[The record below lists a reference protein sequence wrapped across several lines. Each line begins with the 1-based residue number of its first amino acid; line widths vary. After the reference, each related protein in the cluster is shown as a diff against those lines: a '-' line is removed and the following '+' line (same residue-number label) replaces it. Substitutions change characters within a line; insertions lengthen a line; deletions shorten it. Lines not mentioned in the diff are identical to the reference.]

1 MAALLTCFARGASPC
16 LGTPR
21 DRHATRMSDTEST
34 LPTVLQDQPIEHVTR
49 DGVEYVVL
57 GTAHVSRTSMEAV
70 ETLLEHEHFDA
81 VAVELCESRA
91 QGMRDPDAFKRMD
104 LFQVI
109 RQGKAG
115 MVAASLVL
123 STFQK
128 RLAEQ
133 SGIQPGAEMK
143 AAMDGAEARGL
154 PLWLIDREV
163 GTTLKRAWHSVGF
176 WQRFG
181 LLGGLLASVFERE
194 EIEASEIEKLKQGDM
209 LESAFSEFA
218 SESKPLYQSLIGER
232 DAYMAARLREE
243 AARTATGTPRRVLV
257 VIGAGHLKG
266 LCQLLREQ
274 HGDPAATAA
283 ELAQSPQKARWPKW
297 LAAGLVLV
305 VFAAIAWA
313 FHRNAALGTQA
324 LTAWVLFT
332 GGFAA
337 LGALAAGAHP
347 LSILAAFIAAPIKPF
362 RPGIPAG
369 GISAMAEAWLRRPRV
384 ADFDTLRDD
393 IVHWSGWW
401 KNRVARTLL
410 NFFLVS
416 LGTIVGEYSAGIHIF
431 RSLV

>member
-1 MAALLTCFARGASPC
+1 MNAPDTAPALLPA
-16 LGTPR
+16 
-21 DRHATRMSDTEST
+21 
-34 LPTVLQDQPIEHVTR
+34 LQGQPIERVQR

-57 GTAHVSRTSMEAV
+57 GTAHVSRSSVDAV
-70 ETLLEHEHFDA
+70 DALLASERFDA
-81 VAVELCESRA
+81 VAVELCDSRA
-91 QGMRDPDAFKRMD
+91 HGMRDPEAFKQMD
-104 LFQVI
+104 LFKVI

-128 RLAEQ
+128 RLADQ

-143 AAMDGAEARGL
+143 AAMDGAEQRAI

-194 EIEASEIEKLKQGDM
+194 DIEQGEIEKLKQGDL

-218 SESKPLYQSLIGER
+218 SESKPLYESLIGER
-232 DAYMAARLREE
+232 DAFMAARLREE
-243 AARTATGTPRRVLV
+243 ATRSVSSEPRRVLV
-257 VIGAGHLKG
+257 VVGAGHLKG
-266 LCQLLREQ
+266 LIALLREQ
-274 HGDPAATAA
+274 QDDPAATVAA
-283 ELAQSPQKARWPKW
+283 LASTPPKSRWPKW
-297 LAAGLVLV
+297 LAAGLVLL
-305 VFAAIAWA
+305 VFAAIAFA
-313 FHRNAALGTQA
+313 FHKNAALGTQA
-324 LTAWVLFT
+324 LLAWVLFT

-337 LGALAAGAHP
+337 LGALAAGGHP
-347 LSILAAFIAAPIKPF
+347 LSIVAAFIAAPIKPF

-369 GISAMAEAWLRRPRV
+369 GISAMAEAWVRRPRV
-384 ADFDTLRDD
+384 MDFDSLRDD

-416 LGTIVGEYSAGIHIF
+416 VGTIIGEYSAGIHIF

>member
-1 MAALLTCFARGASPC
+1 MSVPETEVTTSPAALDG
-16 LGTPR
+16 
-21 DRHATRMSDTEST
+21 
-34 LPTVLQDQPIEHVTR
+34 QPIERVQR

-57 GTAHVSRTSMEAV
+57 GTAHVSRSSMEAV
-70 ETLLEHEHFDA
+70 EALLDHEHFDA
-81 VAVELCESRA
+81 VAVELCDSRA
-91 QGMRDPDAFKRMD
+91 QSMRDPEAFKQMD
-104 LFQVI
+104 LFKVI

-128 RLAEQ
+128 RLADK

-143 AAMDGAEARGL
+143 AAMDGATQRNL

-163 GTTLKRAWHSVGF
+163 GTTLKRAWRSVGF

-194 EIEASEIEKLKQGDM
+194 EIEQAEIEKLKQGDL

-218 SESKPLYQSLIGER
+218 SESKPLYESLIGER
-232 DAYMAARLREE
+232 DAFMAARLRQEVAQSVPVE
-243 AARTATGTPRRVLV
+243 SAGTQSRRVLV

-266 LCQLLREQ
+266 LCTLLREQ
-274 HGDPAATAA
+274 QEDPAGKVA
-283 ELAQSPQKARWPKW
+283 ELAATPAKARWPKW
-297 LAAGLVLV
+297 LAAALVLL

-324 LTAWVLFT
+324 LMAWVLFT

-337 LGALAAGAHP
+337 IGALAAGGHP

-369 GISAMAEAWLRRPRV
+369 GISAMAEAWVRRPRV
-384 ADFDTLRDD
+384 VDFDTLRDD

-416 LGTIVGEYSAGIHIF
+416 VGTIIGEYSAGIHIF
-431 RSLV
+431 KSLF

>member
-1 MAALLTCFARGASPC
+1 MSVPQTETTPLPAALQG
-16 LGTPR
+16 
-21 DRHATRMSDTEST
+21 
-34 LPTVLQDQPIEHVTR
+34 QPVERVER

-57 GTAHVSRTSMEAV
+57 GTAHVSRSSMEAV
-70 ETLLEHEHFDA
+70 DALLSSEHFDA
-81 VAVELCESRA
+81 VAVELCNSRA
-91 QGMRDPDAFKRMD
+91 QSMRDPEAFKQMD
-104 LFQVI
+104 LFKVI
-109 RQGKAG
+109 REGKAG
-115 MVAASLVL
+115 MVAAILVL

-128 RLAEQ
+128 RLADQ

-143 AAMDGAEARGL
+143 AAMDGAEKRGL
-154 PLWLIDREV
+154 PLWTIDREV
-163 GTTLKRAWHSVGF
+163 GTTLKRAWRSVGF

-194 EIEASEIEKLKQGDM
+194 EIEQGEIEKLKQGDL

-218 SESKPLYQSLIGER
+218 SESKPLYESLIGER
-232 DAYMAARLREE
+232 DAFMAARLREE
-243 AARTATGTPRRVLV
+243 ARRAPAMERRRVLV

-266 LCQLLREQ
+266 LCALLRDQQDE
-274 HGDPAATAA
+274 PAPLIAKLAAT
-283 ELAQSPQKARWPKW
+283 PPKARWPKW
-297 LAAGLVLV
+297 LAVALVLL

-313 FHRNAALGTQA
+313 FHQNTALGAQA
-324 LTAWVLFT
+324 LRDWVLFT

-337 LGALAAGAHP
+337 LGALIAGGHP

-369 GISAMAEAWLRRPRV
+369 GISAMAEAWVRRPRV
-384 ADFDTLRDD
+384 VDFDTLRDD

-416 LGTIVGEYSAGIHIF
+416 VGTIAGEYSAGIHIF
-431 RSLV
+431 KSLF

>member
-1 MAALLTCFARGASPC
+1 MSVPETEITALPAALQG
-16 LGTPR
+16 
-21 DRHATRMSDTEST
+21 
-34 LPTVLQDQPIEHVTR
+34 QPIERVQR

-57 GTAHVSRTSMEAV
+57 GTAHVSRSSMEAV
-70 ETLLEHEHFDA
+70 DALLASEHFDA
-81 VAVELCESRA
+81 VAVELCDSRA
-91 QGMRDPDAFKRMD
+91 QSMRDPEAFKQLD
-104 LFQVI
+104 LFKVI

-128 RLAEQ
+128 RLADQ

-143 AAMDGAEARGL
+143 AAMDGAEQRSL

-163 GTTLKRAWHSVGF
+163 GTTLKRAWRSVGF

-181 LLGGLLASVFERE
+181 LLGGLLASVFDRE
-194 EIEASEIEKLKQGDM
+194 DIEQGEIEKLKQGDL

-218 SESKPLYQSLIGER
+218 SGSKPLYDSLIGER
-232 DAYMAARLREE
+232 DAFMAARLREE
-243 AARTATGTPRRVLV
+243 AARPTTAENRRVLV

-266 LCQLLREQ
+266 LCTLLREQ
-274 HGDPAATAA
+274 QDDPAGKIA
-283 ELAQSPQKARWPKW
+283 ELAATPPKARWPKW
-297 LAAGLVLV
+297 LAAALVLL

-313 FHRNAALGTQA
+313 FHQNTALGTQA
-324 LTAWVLFT
+324 LRDWVLFT

-337 LGALAAGAHP
+337 LGAVAAGAHP
-347 LSILAAFIAAPIKPF
+347 LSIVAAFVAAPIKPF

-369 GISAMAEAWLRRPRV
+369 GISAMAEAWVRRPRV
-384 ADFDTLRDD
+384 VDFDTLRDD

-416 LGTIVGEYSAGIHIF
+416 VGTIIGEYSAGIHIF
-431 RSLV
+431 KSLF

>member
-1 MAALLTCFARGASPC
+1 MSVPDPALPPPAALR
-16 LGTPR
+16 
-21 DRHATRMSDTEST
+21 
-34 LPTVLQDQPIEHVTR
+34 DQPIERVER

-57 GTAHVSRTSMEAV
+57 GTAHVSRSSMEAV
-70 ETLLEHEHFDA
+70 GALLDHERFDA

-91 QGMRDPDAFKRMD
+91 QGMRDPEAFKQMD

-123 STFQK
+123 SSFQK
-128 RLAEQ
+128 RLADQ
-133 SGIQPGAEMK
+133 YGIQPGAEMK
-143 AAMDGAEARGL
+143 AAMDGADARSL

-194 EIEASEIEKLKQGDM
+194 DIDEGEIEKLKQGDM

-218 SESKPLYQSLIGER
+218 SESAPLYRSLIAER
-232 DAYMAARLREE
+232 DDFMAARLREE
-243 AARTATGTPRRVLV
+243 AARSASAEPRRVLV

-266 LCQLLREQ
+266 LCEHLRTQ
-274 HGDPAATAA
+274 RDDPAATAA
-283 ELAQSPQKARWPKW
+283 ALAQTPPKARWPKW
-297 LAAGLVLV
+297 LAVGLVLL

-324 LTAWVLFT
+324 LLAWVLFT

-337 LGALAAGAHP
+337 LGALVAGAHP
-347 LSILAAFIAAPIKPF
+347 ASIVAAFIAAPIKPF

-369 GISAMAEAWLRRPRV
+369 GISAMAEAWVRRPRV
-384 ADFDTLRDD
+384 ADFETLRDD
-393 IVHWSGWW
+393 IGHWKGWW

-410 NFFLVS
+410 NFFMVS

-431 RSLV
+431 RSLF

>member
-1 MAALLTCFARGASPC
+1 MSFPETDLALLPA
-16 LGTPR
+16 
-21 DRHATRMSDTEST
+21 
-34 LPTVLQDQPIEHVTR
+34 LQGQPIERVLR
-49 DGVEYVVL
+49 DGFEYVVL
-57 GTAHVSRTSMEAV
+57 GTAHVSLSSVEAV
-70 ETLLEHEHFDA
+70 DALLAHEHFDA
-81 VAVELCESRA
+81 VAVELCDSRA
-91 QGMRDPDAFKRMD
+91 QSMRDPEAFKQMD
-104 LFQVI
+104 LFKVI

-128 RLAEQ
+128 RLADQ

-143 AAMDGAEARGL
+143 AAMDGADARGL

-163 GTTLKRAWHSVGF
+163 GTTLKRAWHIVGL

-194 EIEASEIEKLKQGDM
+194 HIEQAEIEKLKQGDL

-232 DAYMAARLREE
+232 DAFMAARVREE
-243 AARTATGTPRRVLV
+243 ATRSATSEPRRVLV

-266 LCQLLREQ
+266 LCTLLREQ
-274 HGDPAATAA
+274 QSNPATTVA
-283 ELAQSPQKARWPKW
+283 ELAAAPPKARWPKW
-297 LAAGLVLV
+297 LAAALVLL
-305 VFAAIAWA
+305 VFAAIAFA

-324 LTAWVLFT
+324 LMSWVLFT

-337 LGALAAGAHP
+337 LGALAAGGHP

-369 GISAMAEAWLRRPRV
+369 GISAMAEAWVRRPRV
-384 ADFDTLRDD
+384 ADFETLRDD

-416 LGTIVGEYSAGIHIF
+416 VGTIIGEYTAGIHIF
-431 RSLV
+431 KSLI

>member
-1 MAALLTCFARGASPC
+1 MSVTETDLLPSLDLR
-16 LGTPR
+16 
-21 DRHATRMSDTEST
+21 
-34 LPTVLQDQPIEHVTR
+34 DQPIERVHR

-57 GTAHVSRTSMEAV
+57 GTAHVSRSSVEAV
-70 ETLLEHEHFDA
+70 HKLLSIERFDA
-81 VAVELCESRA
+81 IAVELCESRA
-91 QGMRDPDAFKRMD
+91 QGMRDPEAFKQMD
-104 LFQVI
+104 LFRVI

-128 RLAEQ
+128 RLADQ
-133 SGIQPGAEMK
+133 YGIEPGAEMK
-143 AAMDGAEARGL
+143 AAMDGAEQRNV

-181 LLGGLLASVFERE
+181 LLGGMLASVFERE
-194 EIEASEIEKLKQGDM
+194 TIDEKEIEKLKQGDM

-218 SESKPLYQSLIGER
+218 NESAPLYRSLIAER
-232 DAYMAARLREE
+232 DAFMAARLREE
-243 AARTATGTPRRVLV
+243 AGSSITANPCKVLV

-266 LCQLLREQ
+266 LCENLRVQ
-274 HGDPAATAA
+274 QDDATETVA
-283 ELAQSPQKARWPKW
+283 ELARTPPKARWPKW
-297 LAAGLVLV
+297 VAVALVLA
-305 VFAAIAWA
+305 VFGAIAYA
-313 FHRNAALGTQA
+313 FHRNATLGAQA
-324 LTAWVLFT
+324 LRDWVLYT

-337 LGALAAGAHP
+337 LGAVLARAHP

-369 GISAMAEAWLRRPRV
+369 GISAMAEAWVRRPRV
-384 ADFDTLRDD
+384 ADFETLRDD

-401 KNRVARTLL
+401 RNRVARTLL

-416 LGTIVGEYSAGIHIF
+416 LGTIIGEYAAGIHIIKSIF
-431 RSLV
+431 

>member
-1 MAALLTCFARGASPC
+1 MSVSETDLALLPA
-16 LGTPR
+16 
-21 DRHATRMSDTEST
+21 
-34 LPTVLQDQPIEHVTR
+34 LQGQPIERVQR

-57 GTAHVSRTSMEAV
+57 GTAHVSRSSVDAV
-70 ETLLEHEHFDA
+70 EALLAHEHFDA
-81 VAVELCESRA
+81 VAVELCDSRA
-91 QGMRDPDAFKRMD
+91 QSMRDPEAFKQMD
-104 LFQVI
+104 LFKVI

-128 RLAEQ
+128 RLADQ

-143 AAMDGAEARGL
+143 AAMDGADQRGL

-194 EIEASEIEKLKQGDM
+194 EIEQSEIEKLKQGDL

-218 SESKPLYQSLIGER
+218 TESKPLYESLIGER
-232 DAYMAARLREE
+232 DAFMAARLREE
-243 AARTATGTPRRVLV
+243 AARSATSAPRRVLV

-266 LCQLLREQ
+266 LSGLLQEQ
-274 HGDPAATAA
+274 KNDPATTVAA
-283 ELAQSPQKARWPKW
+283 LAVTPPKARWPKW
-297 LAAGLVLV
+297 LAAALVLL

-313 FHRNAALGTQA
+313 FHRNAALGTHA
-324 LTAWVLFT
+324 LMAWVLFT

-337 LGALAAGAHP
+337 LGALAAGGHP

-369 GISAMAEAWLRRPRV
+369 GISAMAEAWVRRPRV
-384 ADFDTLRDD
+384 VDFDTLRDD

-416 LGTIVGEYSAGIHIF
+416 VGTIIGEYSAGIHIF
-431 RSLV
+431 KSLI

>member
-1 MAALLTCFARGASPC
+1 MSVSETEVTLSSALQG
-16 LGTPR
+16 
-21 DRHATRMSDTEST
+21 
-34 LPTVLQDQPIEHVTR
+34 QPIEHVQR

-57 GTAHVSRTSMEAV
+57 GTAHVSRSSMEAV
-70 ETLLEHEHFDA
+70 DALLAHENFDA

-91 QGMRDPDAFKRMD
+91 QSMRDPEAFKQMD
-104 LFQVI
+104 LFKVI

-128 RLAEQ
+128 RLADQ

-143 AAMDGAEARGL
+143 AAMDGAEQREL

-163 GTTLKRAWHSVGF
+163 GTTLKRAWRSVGF

-194 EIEASEIEKLKQGDM
+194 DIAQGEIEKLKQGDL

-218 SESKPLYQSLIGER
+218 SESKPLYESLIGER
-232 DAYMAARLREE
+232 DAFMAARLRQE
-243 AARTATGTPRRVLV
+243 AARTAPADTADTQGRRVLV

-266 LCQLLREQ
+266 LCTLLRDQ
-274 HGDPAATAA
+274 QDDPAAKVA
-283 ELAQSPQKARWPKW
+283 ELAATPPKARWLKW
-297 LAAGLVLV
+297 LAAAVVLLI
-305 VFAAIAWA
+305 FAAIAWA
-313 FHRNAALGTQA
+313 FHRNATLGTQA
-324 LTAWVLFT
+324 LMAWVLFT

-337 LGALAAGAHP
+337 LGALAAGGHP

-369 GISAMAEAWLRRPRV
+369 GISAMAEAWVRRPRV
-384 ADFDTLRDD
+384 IDFDSLRDD

-416 LGTIVGEYSAGIHIF
+416 VGTIIGEYSAGIHIF
-431 RSLV
+431 KSLI

>member
-1 MAALLTCFARGASPC
+1 
-16 LGTPR
+16 
-21 DRHATRMSDTEST
+21 MSVPETDST
-34 LPTVLQDQPIEHVTR
+34 LSAPLALQDQPVERVIR
-49 DGVEYVVL
+49 GGVEYVVL
-57 GTAHVSRTSMEAV
+57 GTAHVSRSSMEAV
-70 ETLLEHEHFDA
+70 EAMLAHESFDA
-81 VAVELCESRA
+81 VAVELCDSRA
-91 QGMRDPDAFKRMD
+91 QGMRDPEAFKQMD
-104 LFQVI
+104 LFKVI

-128 RLAEQ
+128 RLADQ

-143 AAMDGAEARGL
+143 AAMDGAEQRQL

-163 GTTLKRAWHSVGF
+163 GTTLKRAWRSVGF

-194 EIEASEIEKLKQGDM
+194 QIEQVEIEKLKQGDL

-218 SESKPLYQSLIGER
+218 SESKPLYDSLIGER
-232 DAYMAARLREE
+232 DAFMAARLRQES
-243 AARTATGTPRRVLV
+243 ARSSASETPARRVLV

-266 LCQLLREQ
+266 LCEQLRTQ
-274 HGDPAATAA
+274 QDDPSAKVA
-283 ELAQSPQKARWPKW
+283 ELAATPPKARWPKW
-297 LAAGLVLV
+297 LAAALVLL
-305 VFAAIAWA
+305 VFAAIGYA
-313 FHRNAALGTQA
+313 FHRNTALGAQA
-324 LTAWVLFT
+324 LRDWIVFT

-337 LGALAAGAHP
+337 LGALVAGAHP
-347 LSILAAFIAAPIKPF
+347 LSIAAAFVAAPIKPF

-369 GISAMAEAWLRRPRV
+369 GISATAEAWVRRPRV
-384 ADFDTLRDD
+384 VDFDTLRDD

-416 LGTIVGEYSAGIHIF
+416 VGTIVGEYSAGIHIF
-431 RSLV
+431 KSLV

>member
-1 MAALLTCFARGASPC
+1 MSPSE
-16 LGTPR
+16 R
-21 DRHATRMSDTEST
+21 RADRMSVSETDLT
-34 LPTVLQDQPIEHVTR
+34 LLPALQGQPIEHVQR

-57 GTAHVSRTSMEAV
+57 GTAHVSRSSMDAV
-70 ETLLEHEHFDA
+70 GALLAHEHFDA

-91 QGMRDPDAFKRMD
+91 QSMRDPEAFKQMD
-104 LFQVI
+104 LFKVI

-128 RLAEQ
+128 RLADQ

-143 AAMDGAEARGL
+143 AAMDGAAQREL

-163 GTTLKRAWHSVGF
+163 GTTLKRAWRSVGF

-194 EIEASEIEKLKQGDM
+194 EIAQDEIEKLKQGDL

-218 SESKPLYQSLIGER
+218 SESKPLYESLIGER
-232 DAYMAARLREE
+232 DAFMAARLRQE
-243 AARTATGTPRRVLV
+243 AARSTPIDSTETQGRRVLV

-266 LCQLLREQ
+266 LCALLRDQ
-274 HGDPAATAA
+274 QDDPAAKVT
-283 ELAQSPQKARWPKW
+283 ELAATPPKARWPKW
-297 LAAGLVLV
+297 LAAALVLL

-324 LTAWVLFT
+324 LMAWVLFT

-337 LGALAAGAHP
+337 LGALAAGGHP
-347 LSILAAFIAAPIKPF
+347 LSIAAAFIAAPIKPF

-369 GISAMAEAWLRRPRV
+369 GISAMAEAWVRRPRV
-384 ADFDTLRDD
+384 VDFDSLRDD

-416 LGTIVGEYSAGIHIF
+416 VGTIIGEYSAGIHIF
-431 RSLV
+431 KSLI

>member
-1 MAALLTCFARGASPC
+1 MSV
-16 LGTPR
+16 
-21 DRHATRMSDTEST
+21 SDTDLVL
-34 LPTVLQDQPIEHVTR
+34 LPALQGQPIERVQR

-57 GTAHVSRTSMEAV
+57 GTAHVSRVSVDAV
-70 ETLLEHEHFDA
+70 EALLAHEHFDA

-91 QGMRDPDAFKRMD
+91 QGMRDPEAFKQMD
-104 LFQVI
+104 LFKVI

-128 RLAEQ
+128 RLADQ

-143 AAMDGAEARGL
+143 AAMDGAEL
-154 PLWLIDREV
+154 LNIPVWLIDREV

-194 EIEASEIEKLKQGDM
+194 AIDQGEIEKLKESDL

-218 SESKPLYQSLIGER
+218 SGSKPLYESLIGER
-232 DAYMAARLREE
+232 DAFMAARLRQES
-243 AARTATGTPRRVLV
+243 AQSATQEPRRVLV

-266 LCQLLREQ
+266 LCELLRGQ
-274 HGDPAATAA
+274 QDNPAITVATLAAT
-283 ELAQSPQKARWPKW
+283 PPKARWPKY
-297 LAAGLVLV
+297 LAVALVLV
-305 VFAAIAWA
+305 VFAAIAYA
-313 FHRNAALGTQA
+313 FHRNAALGTNA
-324 LTAWVLFT
+324 LLAWVLFT

-337 LGALAAGAHP
+337 LGALAAGGHP
-347 LSILAAFIAAPIKPF
+347 LSIVAAFIAAPIKPF

-369 GISAMAEAWLRRPRV
+369 GISAMAEAWVRRPRV
-384 ADFDTLRDD
+384 VDFDTLRDD

-416 LGTIVGEYSAGIHIF
+416 VGTIIGEYSAGIHIF
-431 RSLV
+431 KSLV

>member
-1 MAALLTCFARGASPC
+1 MSVPETDLALLPA
-16 LGTPR
+16 
-21 DRHATRMSDTEST
+21 
-34 LPTVLQDQPIEHVTR
+34 LQGQPIERVQR
-49 DGVEYVVL
+49 DGVEYVLL
-57 GTAHVSRTSMEAV
+57 GTAHVSRSSVDAV
-70 ETLLEHEHFDA
+70 DALLAHEHFDA
-81 VAVELCESRA
+81 VAVELCDSRA
-91 QGMRDPDAFKRMD
+91 QSMRDPEAFKQMD
-104 LFQVI
+104 LFKVI

-128 RLAEQ
+128 RLADQ
-133 SGIQPGAEMK
+133 SGLQPGAEMK
-143 AAMDGAEARGL
+143 AAMDGADQRGL

-194 EIEASEIEKLKQGDM
+194 EIEQSEIEKLKQGDL

-218 SESKPLYQSLIGER
+218 SESKPLYESLIGER
-232 DAYMAARLREE
+232 DTFMAARLREE
-243 AARTATGTPRRVLV
+243 AARSATIEPRRVLV

-266 LCQLLREQ
+266 LSALLQEQ
-274 HGDPAATAA
+274 KSDPATTVAALATTP
-283 ELAQSPQKARWPKW
+283 LKARWPKW
-297 LAAGLVLV
+297 LAAALVLL
-305 VFAAIAWA
+305 VFAAIAYA
-313 FHRNAALGTQA
+313 FHRNTALGTQA

-337 LGALAAGAHP
+337 LGALAAGGHP

-369 GISAMAEAWLRRPRV
+369 GISAMAEAWVRRPRV
-384 ADFDTLRDD
+384 VDFDTLRDD

-416 LGTIVGEYSAGIHIF
+416 VGTIIGEYSAGIHIF
-431 RSLV
+431 KSLI

>member
-1 MAALLTCFARGASPC
+1 MSVPETALPPA
-16 LGTPR
+16 
-21 DRHATRMSDTEST
+21 
-34 LPTVLQDQPIEHVTR
+34 LQDQPIERVQR
-49 DGVEYVVL
+49 DGVEYVLL
-57 GTAHVSRTSMEAV
+57 GTAHVSKVSVDAV
-70 ETLLEHEHFDA
+70 ETLLDREHFDA
-81 VAVELCESRA
+81 VAVELCASRA
-91 QGMRDPDAFKRMD
+91 EGMRDPDAFKRMD

-143 AAMDGAEARGL
+143 AAMDGAQARGW

-163 GTTLKRAWHSVGF
+163 GTTLKRAWRSVGF
-176 WQRFG
+176 WQRFV
-181 LLGGLLASVFERE
+181 LFGGLLASVFERE
-194 EIEASEIEKLKQGDM
+194 EIAPDEIEKLKHGDI

-218 SESKPLYQSLIGER
+218 NESKPLYQSLIAER
-232 DAYMAARLREE
+232 DAFMAARLREE
-243 AARTATGTPRRVLV
+243 AADTNVAWPRRVLV
-257 VIGAGHLKG
+257 VVGAGHLKG
-266 LCQLLREQ
+266 LTEKLREGQ
-274 HGDPAATAA
+274 DNPAATVA
-283 ELAQSPQKARWPKW
+283 ELATTPPKARWPKW
-297 LAAGLVLV
+297 LAVGLVLV
-305 VFAAIAWA
+305 IFAAIAWA
-313 FHRNAALGTQA
+313 FHRNVALGADA
-324 LTAWVLFT
+324 LIAWVLFT
-332 GGFAA
+332 GGFSA
-337 LGALAAGAHP
+337 LGALIAGAHP

-362 RPGIPAG
+362 RPGIPSGA
-369 GISAMAEAWLRRPRV
+369 ISAMTEAWVRRPRV

>member
-1 MAALLTCFARGASPC
+1 MSFPETDLAL
-16 LGTPR
+16 
-21 DRHATRMSDTEST
+21 MSA
-34 LPTVLQDQPIEHVTR
+34 LQGQPIERVQR
-49 DGVEYVVL
+49 DGVEYVLL
-57 GTAHVSRTSMEAV
+57 GTAHVSRSSVDAV
-70 ETLLEHEHFDA
+70 EALLVHEHFDA
-81 VAVELCESRA
+81 VAVELCDSRA
-91 QGMRDPDAFKRMD
+91 QSMRDPEAFKQMD
-104 LFQVI
+104 LFKVI

-128 RLAEQ
+128 RLADQ

-143 AAMDGAEARGL
+143 AAMDGADQHGL

-194 EIEASEIEKLKQGDM
+194 EIEQGEIEKLKQGDL

-218 SESKPLYQSLIGER
+218 SESKPLYDSLIGER
-232 DAYMAARLREE
+232 DAFMAARLREE
-243 AARTATGTPRRVLV
+243 AARSTTSEPRRVLV

-266 LCQLLREQ
+266 LSGLLQ
-274 HGDPAATAA
+274 DQQNDPAATVAA
-283 ELAQSPQKARWPKW
+283 LAATPPKARWPKW
-297 LAAGLVLV
+297 LAAALVLL

-324 LTAWVLFT
+324 LMAWVLFT

-337 LGALAAGAHP
+337 LGALAAGGHP

-369 GISAMAEAWLRRPRV
+369 GISAMAEAWVRRPRV
-384 ADFDTLRDD
+384 VDFDTLRDD

-416 LGTIVGEYSAGIHIF
+416 VGTIIGEYSAGIHIF
-431 RSLV
+431 KSLV